1 MKLKG
6 RVAIITGGGTGI
18 GKGVA
23 RCFAREGARLMLA
36 QRRLEVAEK
45 TAAELSGRAL
55 SCDVSSRSQVE
66 RLFEQTLCHYGQI
79 DILVNNAA
87 VTGLPA
93 LTPFLECSEEA
104 WDNILDVNLKG
115 TFLCSQLAARHMA
128 SRGKGVIINISSV
141 GAYAAQSWAAAY
153 CASKGG
159 MEGLTKAMALE
170 LSLPRNPGGG
180 NRAGRHRSRE
190 EPGARPGVGG
200 PGGGPHLCSENPAG
214 PPRVA
219 GGDRGRRRFS
229 GLRRRQLRTRDHA
242 DRGRRFSQ
250 LLTGFRGSILP
261 IYMRQ

>member
-18 GKGVA
+18 GKGIA

-66 RLFEQTLCHYGQI
+66 RLFEETLRHYGQI

-159 MEGLTKAMALE
+159 MEGLTKAMALDLSSRGIRVVGIAPGDIVVEKNQQLGRE
-170 LSLPRNPGGG
+170 LEDLGVDRTYVRKTPLDRRGLPEEIGGAAAFLASDDASFVQG
-180 NRAGRHRSRE
+180 TTLI
-190 EPGARPGVGG
+190 VDGG
-200 PGGGPHLCSENPAG
+200 FLS
-214 PPRVA
+214 
-219 GGDRGRRRFS
+219 
-229 GLRRRQLRTRDHA
+229 
-242 DRGRRFSQ
+242 
-250 LLTGFRGSILP
+250 
-261 IYMRQ
+261 Y

>member
-1 MKLKG
+1 MKLKD

-18 GKGVA
+18 GKGIA

-36 QRRLEVAEK
+36 QRRLEVAER
-45 TAAELSGRAL
+45 TAGELGGRAL
-55 SCDVSSRSQVE
+55 ACDVSSRPQVE
-66 RLFEQTLCHYGQI
+66 RLFEETLRHYGQI

-159 MEGLTKAMALE
+159 MEGLTKAMALD
-170 LSLPRNPGGG
+170 LSSRRHPGGG
-180 NRAGRHRSRE
+180 DRAGRHRGRE
-190 EPGARPGVGG
+190 KPGARPGIGG
-200 PGGGPHLCSENPAG
+200 SGGGPHLCSKNPAG
-214 PPRVA
+214 PPRAA
-219 GGDRGRRRFS
+219 GGDRRRRRLS
-229 GLRRRQLRTRDHA
+229 GLRRRQLRTGNHA
-242 DRGRRFSQ
+242 DRGRRLSQ
-250 LLTGFRGSILP
+250 LLTGFGGSILL
-261 IYMRQ
+261 IRMRQ